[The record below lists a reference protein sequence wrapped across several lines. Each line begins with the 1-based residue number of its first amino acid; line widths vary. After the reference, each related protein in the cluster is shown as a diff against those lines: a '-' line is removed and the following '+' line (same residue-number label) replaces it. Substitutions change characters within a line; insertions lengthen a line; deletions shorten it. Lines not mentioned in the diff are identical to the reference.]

1 MAGGLLN
8 LVSEGSMNAFLT
20 GNPSITFF
28 KTKYKQYT
36 NFGLQKFRLDFK
48 GQRSLR
54 LTEDSTFTFKVPRYA
69 DLLMDTFM
77 CIRLPHIWSPIR
89 EVTDGSGNSCCVP
102 YEFKWISNI
111 GTAMIRNIRFL
122 AGGQVIQEFGGD
134 YQLAMKERDFD
145 GTKRELYNT
154 MTGNVPELY
163 DPSYPTSAGQRLY
176 PSVIPTVPNPAP
188 SILGRLLYVPLNI
201 WFTMA
206 AKMAYPLIS
215 TQYCELEIEI
225 TLRPINEL
233 FTLNFPSSDKNV
245 ALAPNFT
252 KPDQA
257 LRLFLQPPKATPG
270 EQGCSSEITVRPA
283 DYPGD
288 LVNWDADLHLI
299 ATYAFLSKD
308 EASQFA
314 AKPQRYL
321 TTQVHTTIF
330 NDVVQTAKLRLF
342 SLGMVK
348 AYMWFLRRSDVKL
361 RNQWAN
367 FTNKNYEDA
376 PRLSLNSCNAK
387 DASCGMD
394 SKSVEFGYCP
404 LPFSQEDC
412 PEIMKRWFLDLGGKA
427 REDPLD
433 EGVLSYVEQYARSSG
448 SAKPGLYF
456 YNFCL
461 NTSPTV
467 FQPTGGIN
475 MSKFNKIEMGLE
487 TVNPPLVESLG
498 VSVVCNGNQQE
509 IGTVKNVD
517 DLYQY
522 SYDLILFEERYNVLS
537 IENGMAGLM
546 YAR

>member
-36 NFGLQKFRLDFK
+36 NFGLQKFRLDFR

-54 LTEDSTFTFKVPRYA
+54 LTEDSIFTFKVPRYA

-89 EVTDGSGNSCCVP
+89 EVTDGSGHSCCVP
-102 YEFKWISNI
+102 YEFKWINNI
-111 GTAMIRNIRFL
+111 GTEMIRNIRFL

-145 GTKRELYNT
+145 GTKRQLYNT
-154 MTGNVPELY
+154 MTGNLPELY
-163 DPSYPTSAGQRLY
+163 DPSYPTSGGQLMY
-176 PSVIPTVPNPAP
+176 PSIIPSVHNPAP

-201 WFTMA
+201 WFTVA

-233 FTLNFPSSDKNV
+233 FTINSPSENGNV
-245 ALAPNFT
+245 SLAPNFT
-252 KPDQA
+252 EPDQA
-257 LRLFLQPPKATPG
+257 LKLFLQPPPTKEP
-270 EQGCSSEITVRPA
+270 QPNCSSPITVSPA
-283 DYPGD
+283 DYSDD

-308 EASQFA
+308 EATQFA

-321 TTQVHTTIF
+321 TTQIHTTIF
-330 NDVVQTAKLRLF
+330 NDVVQTAKLRLY

-367 FTNKNYEDA
+367 FTNKNYEGT
-376 PRLSLNSCNAK
+376 PRLQLEHCNAR
-387 DASCGMD
+387 DSCETE

-404 LPFSQEDC
+404 FAFSQGDS
-412 PEIMKRWFLDLGGKA
+412 PEIMKRWFLDLGGKS

-448 SAKPGLYF
+448 SAKQGLYF

-461 NTSPTV
+461 NTSPIV

-475 MSKFNKIEMGLE
+475 MSKFNKIEMGVE

-498 VSVVCNGNQQE
+498 VSVVCGVNQQE

-517 DLYQY
+517 DLYRY
-522 SYDLILFEERYNVLS
+522 SYDLVLFEERYNILN